1 MAVIEGIATMNTDI
15 TNPIFHNEAKAEAH
29 IMASRWPDGPY
40 CPHCGSVNVHRM
52 GGKTQAGYFIC
63 RDCRDK
69 FTVRTGTVFERSHIP
84 LHKWLLATHLM
95 AASKKGVSAAQL
107 GRMLCITHKSA
118 WFMAHRIREAMK
130 PANPSPIG
138 GTNKIVEADETF
150 VGGKA
155 RNRALCKEPPR
166 KTAVLTMIE
175 RDGEARSFR
184 VANVT
189 AKTLRP
195 IIVRVASRKSH
206 LMTDEL
212 GSYIGIGKE
221 FAGHSAVNHGK
232 LEFAKLGGFAHGNTA
247 ECYFSILKRGIYG
260 VFHSISEAHTLR
272 YLAEFD
278 MRFNTRQKTDAE
290 RAASILKGAEGRR
303 LHYRQPREAAHA

>member
-1 MAVIEGIATMNTDI
+1 MANITD
-15 TNPIFHNEAKAEAH
+15 PIFHDETKAVAH
-29 IMASRWPDGPY
+29 IIASRWPDGAY
-40 CPHCGSVNVHRM
+40 CPHCGSTNVHCM
-52 GGKTQAGYFIC
+52 AGKTQAGYYIC

-107 GRMLCITHKSA
+107 GRMLSITHKSA

-130 PANPSPIG
+130 PAKPSPIG
-138 GTNKIVEADETF
+138 GENKTVEVDETM

-155 RNRALCKEPPR
+155 KNRAFVKEPPR
-166 KTAVLTMIE
+166 KTTVLTMIE
-175 RDGEARSFR
+175 RDGEARSYR

-212 GSYIGIGKE
+212 RSYISIGKE
-221 FAGHSAVNHGK
+221 FAGHSAVNHSAK
-232 LEFAKLGGFAHGNTA
+232 EFARLGGFAHVNTA
-247 ECYFSILKRGIYG
+247 ECYFSIFKRGVYG
-260 VFHSISEAHTLR
+260 TFHSISEAHTPR

-278 MRFNTRQKTDAE
+278 MRFNTRQNTDAE
-290 RAASILKGAEGRR
+290 RAAMILKGAEGKR
-303 LHYRQPREAAHA
+303 LMYRQPCEAGHA